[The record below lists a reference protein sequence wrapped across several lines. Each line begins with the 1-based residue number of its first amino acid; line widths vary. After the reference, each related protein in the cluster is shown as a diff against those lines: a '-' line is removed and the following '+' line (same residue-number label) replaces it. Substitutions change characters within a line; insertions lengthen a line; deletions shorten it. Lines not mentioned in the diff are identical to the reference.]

1 MLKFSA
7 NLNFLFT
14 ENNTGMLD
22 RFRAAKRAG
31 FRAIETGFS
40 ADISVKE
47 AVAVQRETGLEV
59 ALLNICSGWQIT
71 IKMRIKK

>member
-14 ENNTGMLD
+14 ENNTHMLD
-22 RFRAAKRAG
+22 RFRAAKLAG

-40 ADISVKE
+40 SDISIAD

-59 ALLNICSGWQIT
+59 ALLNICLGEYELNNSQ
-71 IKMRIKK
+71 